1 MTGMPRMR
9 VGIDLVR
16 VRDVIES
23 VNTFGD
29 RYLRRLFTPAE
40 LRYAGDDPARMPER
54 LAARFAAK
62 EATIKALG
70 LEEHQGAWRC
80 IEVTRRDSGRC
91 ELVLHGRVR
100 EAADVLGTTSLAVS
114 LSHEHEYATAVVVAA
129 LQPLPDA

>member
-1 MTGMPRMR
+1 MTAMPLMR

-16 VRDVIES
+16 VCDVTES
-23 VNTFGD
+23 VATFGD

-40 LRYAGDDPARMPER
+40 IRYASDDPARMPER

-70 LEEHQGAWRC
+70 MVEHEGAWRS
-80 IEVTRRDSGRC
+80 IEVIRTRSGRC

-100 EAADVLGTTSLAVS
+100 EAADALGASSLAVS

-129 LQPLPDA
+129 VQHLPVE